1 MWFSYKLYLYSYMD
15 NYHLMVIKNS
25 LNQQRMRAKVT
36 ALSQQI
42 QDFSTPKPLV
52 IDDLRRVI
60 N

>member
-1 MWFSYKLYLYSYMD
+1 MWFSYNLYLYSYMD
-15 NYHLMVIKNS
+15 NYHLTVIKNS